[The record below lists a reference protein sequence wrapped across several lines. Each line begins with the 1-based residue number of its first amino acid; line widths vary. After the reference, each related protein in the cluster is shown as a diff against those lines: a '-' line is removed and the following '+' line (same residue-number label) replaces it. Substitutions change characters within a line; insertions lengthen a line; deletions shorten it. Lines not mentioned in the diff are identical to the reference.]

1 MKKIIAL
8 LLVLVLCC
16 GVFAGCAG
24 ETPEETG
31 KNGATIEDALEYL
44 NSMYKA
50 DEGKKTPADYKLA
63 AQIDIEGAKF
73 EITWTSSNEGVTFV
87 LENGLYTAK
96 IPTKNDAEA
105 EYTLTATIKD
115 AAGKTVTKEF
125 KRVLPIYDNSAVVSE
140 LTEGEPYKMYMVQ
153 ANLGKTLFA
162 LGETQNNENKYIK
175 TDIDPKKGLDFY
187 GEKVEGG
194 YKFYTTIDGVKT
206 YVHAKTTTSDDKV
219 SKYLGYATES
229 DCVYYFKD
237 DCKAWFVKIDNIEYV
252 LGTYNDYATM
262 CISEGTYM
270 TPETSGI
277 SQFPV
282 SFMPKAEAEAL
293 APSEGPADPTE
304 LTSIADVLAKANA
317 LENKAQTAEKYL
329 VKGTITEI
337 VNDQYG
343 NLYIQDEAGNK
354 IYVYGVYDKTGETR
368 FDAMDPQP
376 KVGDTVTVMGVLSKY
391 NDEPQ
396 MKNVWVQELVAG
408 SGSVTTDPTEE
419 PTKDTTES
427 TEPADPTKLTSIKDA
442 NSIGAAKEHDTYTA
456 EKYLVKGTIV
466 EIASDKYGNMN
477 IQDENGNKLYIYGIY
492 SKDGA
497 DRYDAMNPQPKVGDT
512 ITVLGVLGQYDGK
525 PQMKSG
531 WVQELVAGNGSASTE
546 ATEPAAPAVTPVA
559 APEVGKT
566 YKLGLFQTQ
575 KGEVYYFTGEMSGY
589 YGATETDKSKAV
601 DVTVESAGEGKYYLS
616 FTVSGAKKYVGTQI
630 SGTHNN
636 FVIVDEAE
644 RATFTWNDEFDTFI
658 TVMSDGET
666 EVYMGTYGNYV
677 TVGLSKTS
685 YLNDTSYPVQLYN

>member
-408 SGSVTTDPTEE
+408 
-419 PTKDTTES
+419 
-427 TEPADPTKLTSIKDA
+427 
-442 NSIGAAKEHDTYTA
+442 
-456 EKYLVKGTIV
+456 
-466 EIASDKYGNMN
+466 
-477 IQDENGNKLYIYGIY
+477 
-492 SKDGA
+492 
-497 DRYDAMNPQPKVGDT
+497 
-512 ITVLGVLGQYDGK
+512 
-525 PQMKSG
+525 
-531 WVQELVAGNGSASTE
+531 NGSASTE

-685 YLNDTSYPVQLYN
+685 YLNDTSYPVHLYN